1 MDQAKAIEMLDSYKK
16 AYPGTIFAT
25 DHLMVVTRLEILVK
39 LCDIEKAIEDTEL
52 GQHAF
57 RG

>member
-1 MDQAKAIEMLDSYKK
+1 MDREKAIEVLDSYRKT
-16 AYPGTIFAT
+16 YPGPVLAT
-25 DHLMVVTRLEILVK
+25 DHLMVVTLLEILVK

-57 RG
+57 R